1 MATQAPERPA
11 VAPVRRSLRAHLR
24 FDREEIPRLLGII
37 GAVVALHVI
46 GFGLFLYY
54 NSQPQYHQLTDGTG
68 ALVYAGAA
76 ALAYGLGLR
85 HAFDADHIAAI
96 DDSTRLMLQK
106 GRKPLGVGL
115 AFSLGHSTIVL
126 VMSAAVA
133 LAATAATRFADG
145 YADIGGTIGAT
156 VSGLFLYL
164 VGFLNLVILV
174 GIMRLWRAMRRGDY
188 EPEHLD
194 QLLMERGLMRRVFRG
209 RFEKGFDS
217 AWQLYPVGV
226 LFGLGFDTAS
236 EVALLGLSAT
246 AAAGT
251 VGGTLP
257 PLAIIALPIIFA
269 AGMSLMDTLDGI
281 FMAKAYDWAFTS
293 PLRKIYYNMTTTW
306 LSVFVA
312 LVIGTVQLVSV
323 LADNVGLTDQQPFA
337 FISGIDLGRIGYFI
351 VGAFVLAWALSV
363 LIWKV
368 RRIEERYDGNG
379 GPAQPSHSAIGPRQA

>member
-1 MATQAPERPA
+1 MATD
-11 VAPVRRSLRAHLR
+11 APVRAERDSRPERGSLRQHLR
-24 FDREEIPRLLGII
+24 FDGDELPRLFGILG
-37 GAVVALHVI
+37 VVVGLHVV
-46 GFGLFLYY
+46 GFGLFAYY
-54 NSQPQYHQLTDGTG
+54 NSQPEYHNLVDGNG

-126 VMSAAVA
+126 LMSIGVAV
-133 LAATAATRFADG
+133 AATAATRFADG

-164 VGFLNLVILV
+164 VGILNLVILV
-174 GIMRLWRAMRRGDY
+174 GIIRLWRAMRRGEY
-188 EPEHLD
+188 APEHLD
-194 QLLMERGLMRRVFRG
+194 RLLLERGLMRRIFRG

-246 AAAGT
+246 AAVGT

-257 PLAIIALPIIFA
+257 PLAIVALPIIFA
-269 AGMSLMDTLDGI
+269 AGMSLMDSLDGI

-293 PLRKIYYNMTTTW
+293 PVRKIYYNLTTTW
-306 LSVFVA
+306 LSVFIA
-312 LVIGTVQLVSV
+312 LVIGTVQLLSV
-323 LADNVGLTDQQPFA
+323 LGDNLGLEDRQPFRLV
-337 FISGIDLGRIGYFI
+337 SELDLGQLGYF
-351 VGAFVLAWALSV
+351 VVAAFVVAWAVSV

-368 RRIEERYDGNG
+368 RRIEDRYDGYAG
-379 GPAQPSHSAIGPRQA
+379 GQA

>member
-1 MATQAPERPA
+1 MATE
-11 VAPVRRSLRAHLR
+11 APVRPERDARPERGSLRRHLR
-24 FDREEIPRLLGII
+24 FDRDELPRLFGILG
-37 GAVVALHVI
+37 VVAGLHVV
-46 GFGLFLYY
+46 GFGLFAYY
-54 NSQPQYHQLTDGTG
+54 NSQPEYHNLTDGNG

-76 ALAYGLGLR
+76 ALAYGFGLR

-126 VMSAAVA
+126 LMSIAVA
-133 LAATAATRFADG
+133 VAATAATRFADG

-164 VGFLNLVILV
+164 VGILNLVILV
-174 GIMRLWRAMRRGDY
+174 GIIRLWRAMRRGEY
-188 EPEHLD
+188 APEHLD
-194 QLLMERGLMRRVFRG
+194 RLLLERGLMRRIFRG

-246 AAAGT
+246 AAVGT

-257 PLAIIALPIIFA
+257 PLAIVALPIIFA
-269 AGMSLMDTLDGI
+269 AGMSLMDSLDGI

-293 PLRKIYYNMTTTW
+293 PVRKIYYNLTTTW
-306 LSVFVA
+306 LSVFIA
-312 LVIGTVQLVSV
+312 LVIGTVQLLSV
-323 LADNVGLTDQQPFA
+323 LGDNLGLQDRQPFRLV
-337 FISGIDLGRIGYFI
+337 SGLDLGRLGYF
-351 VGAFVLAWALSV
+351 VVAAFVVAWAVSV

-368 RRIEERYDGNG
+368 RRIEDRYDGYAG
-379 GPAQPSHSAIGPRQA
+379 GQA

>member
-1 MATQAPERPA
+1 MSTQAPERP
-11 VAPVRRSLRAHLR
+11 VLTPTRGSLRQHLR
-24 FDREEIPRLLGII
+24 FDRDEIPRLLGIF
-37 GAVVALHVI
+37 GVVAALHIV

-54 NSQPQYHQLTDGTG
+54 NSQPQFHNLTDGSG

-96 DDSTRLMLQK
+96 DDSTRLMLQN

-126 VMSAAVA
+126 VMSVAVA
-133 LAATAATRFADG
+133 VAATAATRFADG

-164 VGFLNLVILV
+164 VGILNLVILV
-174 GIMRLWRAMRRGDY
+174 GIVRLWRAMRRGDY

-194 QLLMERGLMRRVFRG
+194 RLLMERGLMHRIFRG

-246 AAAGT
+246 AAVGT

-257 PLAIIALPIIFA
+257 PLAIVALPIIFA
-269 AGMSLMDTLDGI
+269 AGMSLMDSLDGV

-293 PLRKIYYNMTTTW
+293 PVRKIYYNLTTTW

-312 LVIGTVQLVSV
+312 LVIGTVQLVGV
-323 LADNVGLTDQQPFA
+323 VADNFGLTDRQPFA
-337 FISGIDLGRIGYFI
+337 FISALDLGRLGYFI
-351 VGAFVLAWALSV
+351 VGAFVLAWVLSV
-363 LIWKV
+363 VVWKV
-368 RRIEERYDGNG
+368 RRFEERYDDYT
-379 GPAQPSHSAIGPRQA
+379 GPRPRQA